1 MEKRIIDLI
10 QNVALELNLIS
21 VYDLE
26 AYTVQ
31 ELLYQ
36 IGLKV
41 NETVREVNRFETQT
55 LTALKEMALELD
67 ELLRGDKVEV
77 EIKKTLNEW
86 KDSGI
91 FDALIKGS
99 VFTDFENRLT
109 SVQEEIPQLRQEV
122 EEKVEE
128 AVEQLNAF
136 NLPQFENYP
145 MFFKSFAGVRTSV
158 IQDFRKVDDNRWL
171 VSQAG
176 GATEIDSGESFTL
189 TMVNTNGEFL
199 SSMELIHGGH
209 GSMFNCELQL
219 DGSIDIYFTC
229 DSTVG
234 YKIVKTKY
242 IADGKLDCS
251 SASLTTIKKTSNE
264 FQLAYIN
271 FTEDKILLATSAG
284 SGKWYRAEVYN
295 FYDYINGR
303 QNIPLYVTE
312 HTKIQNITSQGFAV
326 SGTNMFVYAGSLGL
340 NDVTLRII
348 DLTSNTYVDHPL
360 HNLGKLSEHT
370 QTEGEGIYI
379 DEHKNV
385 YIGLAT
391 GTGGTTRNFNVYVYA
406 HKTDQQHILGKAMET
421 AQMYKLTDANGY
433 AMGMSPLP
441 SKIADITRP
450 GWYYFTTNE
459 MKTFSDV
466 PEEFSVAGYWLNV
479 YPRAKD
485 GSIYQ
490 ELIRNTSGNNRWR
503 LGRSIN
509 INTGEAYPFKNLSTQ
524 YKTLYSGDSRTE
536 SSFTLSESFDNFDQ
550 IQFRI
555 WGAGGRYDI
564 KTFQTSFLKSDRKL
578 VFHHV
583 NIGDSDTSTGLY
595 IQEMRLS
602 IDADLRTFTYDAK
615 VQLGWNQSLKEFV
628 RTNDLTTIGVVEV
641 VGIRG

>member
-242 IADGKLDCS
+242 IANGKLDCS
-251 SASLTTIKKTSNE
+251 TSSLTTIKKTSSE
-264 FQLAYIN
+264 VQLAYIN
-271 FTEDKILLATSAG
+271 FPEDKILLATSSG
-284 SGKWYRAEVYN
+284 SGNWYRAEIYN

-303 QNIPLYVTE
+303 QNVPLYVTE

-326 SGTNMFVYAGSLGL
+326 SGTNMFVYAGSLGV

>member
-1 MEKRIIDLI
+1 MSRALDLI
-10 QNVALELNLIS
+10 QNIAVELNLIS
-21 VYDLE
+21 IYDLE

-31 ELLYQ
+31 ELLYK
-36 IGLKV
+36 IGSKV
-41 NETVREVNRFETQT
+41 NEMVSEVNTFEGKTIE
-55 LTALKEMALELD
+55 AVKEMALELD
-67 ELLRGDKVEV
+67 ELLRGDKVET
-77 EIKKTLNEW
+77 EINKTLLSW
-86 KDSGI
+86 KESGV

-176 GATEIDSGESFTL
+176 GATEIDNGESFTL
-189 TMVNTNGEFL
+189 TLVNTNGEFL

-242 IADGKLDCS
+242 IANGKLDCS
-251 SASLTTIKKTSNE
+251 TASLTTIKKTSSE
-264 FQLAYIN
+264 VQLAYIN
-271 FTEDKILLATSAG
+271 FPEDKILLATSSG
-284 SGKWYRAEVYN
+284 SGKWYRAEIYN

-303 QNIPLYVTE
+303 QNVPLYVTE

-326 SGTNMFVYAGSLGL
+326 SGTNMFVYAGSLGA

-348 DLTSNTYVDHPL
+348 DLPSNTYVDHPL

-536 SSFTLSESFDNFDQ
+536 TSFTLSESFDNFDQ

-578 VFHHV
+578 VFHHA
-583 NIGDSDTSTGLY
+583 NIGDGATSTGLY

>member
-1 MEKRIIDLI
+1 MSRALDLI
-10 QNVALELNLIS
+10 QNIAVELNLIS
-21 VYDLE
+21 IYDLE

-31 ELLYQ
+31 ELLYK
-36 IGLKV
+36 IGGKV
-41 NETVREVNRFETQT
+41 NEMVSEVNTFEAKTIE
-55 LTALKEMALELD
+55 AVKEMTLELD
-67 ELLRGDKVEV
+67 ELLRGDKVET
-77 EIKKTLNEW
+77 EINKTLLTW
-86 KDSGI
+86 KDSGV
-91 FDALIKGS
+91 FDTLIQGS
-99 VFTDFENRLT
+99 VFQDFENRLT

-251 SASLTTIKKTSNE
+251 SASLTTIKKTSSE
-264 FQLAYIN
+264 VQLAYIN
-271 FTEDKILLATSAG
+271 FPEDKILLATSSG
-284 SGKWYRAEVYN
+284 SGKWYRAEIYN

-303 QNIPLYVTE
+303 QNVPLYVTE

-326 SGTNMFVYAGSLGL
+326 SGTNMFVYAGSLGA

-348 DLTSNTYVDHPL
+348 DLPSNTYVDHPL

-555 WGAGGRYDI
+555 WGVGGRYDI

-595 IQEMRLS
+595 VQEMRLS

>member
-1 MEKRIIDLI
+1 MEKRMIDLI
-10 QNVALELNLIS
+10 QNIALELNLIS

-36 IGLKV
+36 IGMKV
-41 NETVREVNRFETQT
+41 NEAVREVNRFETQT
-55 LTALKEMALELD
+55 LEALRQMALELD
-67 ELLRGDKVEV
+67 ELLRGDKVSS
-77 EIKKTLNEW
+77 EINKTLIEW
-86 KDSGI
+86 KELGI
-91 FDALIKGS
+91 FDELIKGS
-99 VFTDFENRLT
+99 IFKDFEDRLT
-109 SVQEEIPQLRQEV
+109 DVQEEIPVLKEEV
-122 EEKVEE
+122 NEKVDE
-128 AVEQLNAF
+128 AIEQLNSF

-176 GATEIDSGESFTL
+176 GATEIDNGESFTL

-229 DSTVG
+229 DSTLG

-326 SGTNMFVYAGSLGL
+326 CGDKMFVYAGSLGL

-348 DLTSNTYVDHPL
+348 DLPSNQYVDHPL
-360 HNLGKLSEHT
+360 YNLGKLSEHT

-379 DEHKNV
+379 DEHQNV

-433 AMGMSPLP
+433 AMGLSPLP

-459 MKTFSDV
+459 MKTFSDM
-466 PEEFSVAGYWLNV
+466 PEEFAVAGYWLNV

-490 ELIRNTSGNNRWR
+490 ELIRNTSSNNRWR

-509 INTGEAYPFKNLSTQ
+509 VLTGDAYPFKNLSTQ
-524 YKTLYSGDSRTE
+524 YKTLYSGDSRAQ
-536 SSFTLSESFDNFDQ
+536 SSFVLSESFENFDQ
-550 IQFRI
+550 IQIRI

-583 NIGDSDTSTGLY
+583 NIGDGDTSTGLY

-615 VQLGWNQSLKEFV
+615 VQLGWNHSLKEFV
-628 RTNDLTTIGVVEV
+628 RTNDMTNIGIVEV
-641 VGIRG
+641 IGIRG

>member
-1 MEKRIIDLI
+1 MEKRMIDLI
-10 QNVALELNLIS
+10 QNMALELNLIS

-36 IGLKV
+36 IGTKV
-41 NETVREVNRFETQT
+41 NEAVREVNRFETQT
-55 LTALKEMALELD
+55 LDALREMALELD
-67 ELLRGDKVEV
+67 ELLRGDKVET
-77 EIKKTLNEW
+77 EINKTLLTW
-86 KDSGI
+86 KDSGV
-91 FDALIKGS
+91 FDTLIQGS
-99 VFTDFENRLT
+99 VFQDFENRLS
-109 SVQEEIPQLRQEV
+109 SVQEEMPVLRQEV

-176 GATEIDSGESFTL
+176 GATEIDNGESFTL

-242 IADGKLDCS
+242 IANGKLDCS
-251 SASLTTIKKTSNE
+251 TASLTTIKKTSSE
-264 FQLAYIN
+264 VQLAYIN
-271 FTEDKILLATSAG
+271 FPEDKILLATSSG

-326 SGTNMFVYAGSLGL
+326 CGDKMFVYAGSLGL

-348 DLTSNTYVDHPL
+348 DLPSNTYVDHPL

>member
-86 KDSGI
+86 KDSGV

-229 DSTVG
+229 DSTLG

-242 IADGKLDCS
+242 IANGKLDCS
-251 SASLTTIKKTSNE
+251 TASLTTIKKTSSE
-264 FQLAYIN
+264 VQLAYIN
-271 FTEDKILLATSAG
+271 FPEDKILLATSTG
-284 SGKWYRAEVYN
+284 SGNWYRAEIYN
-295 FYDYINGR
+295 FYDYMNGR
-303 QNIPLYVTE
+303 QNVPLYVTE

-326 SGTNMFVYAGSLGL
+326 SGTNMFVYAGSLGA

-348 DLTSNTYVDHPL
+348 DLPSNTYVDHPL

-524 YKTLYSGDSRTE
+524 YKTLYSGDSRAE

-578 VFHHV
+578 VFHHA
-583 NIGDSDTSTGLY
+583 NIGDGATSTGLY

-615 VQLGWNQSLKEFV
+615 VQLGWNHSLKEFV